1 MINFKLRN
9 SGLFKKQRN
18 FILFP
23 PAYEFKKRKIK
34 INVYKIPM
42 ILLMLNMKIRD
53 YKILAL

>member
-9 SGLFKKQRN
+9 SGLIKKQRN

-23 PAYEFKKRKIK
+23 PVYEFKKRKIK

-42 ILLMLNMKIRD
+42 ILLMLNMKVRN